1 MSLTNLYVSNGPE
14 PVCIDPI
21 EHGIAKPA
29 NRERTDD
36 ETIIH
41 WFKVIGKTYGVCFEA
56 SEL

>member
-1 MSLTNLYVSNGPE
+1 MAAVI
-14 PVCIDPI
+14 CIDPV

-29 NRERTDD
+29 DRQRTTD

-41 WFKVIGKTYGVCFEA
+41 WFKVIGKTYGVCFDV